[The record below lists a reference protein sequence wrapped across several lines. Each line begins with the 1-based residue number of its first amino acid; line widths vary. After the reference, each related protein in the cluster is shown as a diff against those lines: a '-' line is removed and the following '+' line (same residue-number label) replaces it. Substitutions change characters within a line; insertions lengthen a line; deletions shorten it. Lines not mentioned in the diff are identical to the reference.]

1 MLESS
6 DLYACTEGLCTSQ
19 SRWQWTTLWAASS
32 IDSML
37 TMLLKK
43 GAFLPKILNLNSLF
57 ACTSPIC
64 SVR

>member
-1 MLESS
+1 MQECP
-6 DLYACTEGLCTSQ
+6 DLYACQEGLRTSQ
-19 SRWQWTTLWAASS
+19 SQWQRTTLRAAST

-43 GAFLPKILNLNSLF
+43 GAFLPKILSLNSLF